1 MLPVNAQPTLW
12 EVLLPE
18 MCLGMP
24 AELEAVDGMLDDAGF
39 FEPFRAYLHTVSTT
53 RQRFHSVASY
63 KESSPN
69 NCWDSCWDT
78 AQLSGVR
85 WPRKAATRA
94 YSEPEM
100 GFEPMT
106 CALRVRPGPFQG
118 SSALADLPCD
128 LLRCSYRSLT
138 LSEIRWEL

>member
-78 AQLSGVR
+78 AQ
-85 WPRKAATRA
+85 
-94 YSEPEM
+94 PEM

-118 SSALADLPCD
+118 SSALADMPCD

>member
-39 FEPFRAYLHTVSTT
+39 FEPFRAHLHTVSTT

-106 CALRVRPGPFQG
+106 CALRVRCSTTELPGRLYRWLG
-118 SSALADLPCD
+118 AGSTSSAPALAW
-128 LLRCSYRSLT
+128 SS
-138 LSEIRWEL
+138 

>member
-53 RQRFHSVASY
+53 RQGFTAWPPTRNPVPTIVGTAVGTQHS
-63 KESSPN
+63 
-69 NCWDSCWDT
+69 
-78 AQLSGVR
+78 
-85 WPRKAATRA
+85 
-94 YSEPEM
+94 
-100 GFEPMT
+100 
-106 CALRVRPGPFQG
+106 
-118 SSALADLPCD
+118 
-128 LLRCSYRSLT
+128 
-138 LSEIRWEL
+138 